1 MKAGSAGALGEEVVQ
16 GAAGGVV
23 GVEGEHGGDVDEGSV
38 VPAAAVAEV
47 DEAEQ
52 VGDLERL
59 REVGRC
65 HAQLGGS
72 VAGDV
77 GEFVF
82 SVGGAQVGEEL
93 PGEAPVGGAF
103 DELFEEGDAALAVG
117 GVELGVELG
126 ELDVGGSVAGVAVDD
141 LVVEARGGEGAASV
155 GGLAGGG
162 EGGVFG
168 GGGVVAGEQGVA
180 VVDVAEAGALLVG
193 SVGPLAGFAEAD
205 EGGAELGFAAAVE
218 GGARVGE
225 VGASVEGFEGGVIVV
240 GGFVELAEEVVA
252 ESPARAVGDE
262 ALEVA
267 DGVFDLG
274 LGQVGGGSG
283 EEDVGVGAAV
293 VDFDGAEVEV
303 AGAGVVAGEV
313 AVAGLVHE
321 GLGFLAAVEVAFEGA
336 DVVLAFRGA
345 EAGDERVAGGEAF
358 DGVDV
363 GLGSVSPAA
372 GDAEFDDLDDEVGLE
387 LAAHAAA
394 AEADVHADVVGV
406 VGAGVVADRLAELAE
421 QVVGEAPAGVG
432 SADPLELGDALGV
445 FAALDVVGK
454 ARVQLGAGEAARV
467 FSGVHAV
474 GVSAGGINSL

>member
-1 MKAGSAGALGEEVVQ
+1 MQ

-23 GVEGEHGGDVDEGSV
+23 GVEGEHGGDVGEGSV

-47 DEAEQ
+47 DEAEE
-52 VGDLERL
+52 VGNLEGL
-59 REVGRC
+59 REVGGC
-65 HAQLGGS
+65 HAQLGGAE
-72 VAGDV
+72 AGGV
-77 GEFVF
+77 GGFVF
-82 SVGGAQVGEEL
+82 AVGGAEVGEEL

-126 ELDVGGSVAGVAVDD
+126 EFDVGGSVAGVAVDD
-141 LVVEARGGEGAASV
+141 LVVEAGGGEGAASV

-168 GGGVVAGEQGVA
+168 GRRVVAGEEGVA

-205 EGGAELGFAAAVE
+205 EGGSEFGFAAAVE
-218 GGARVGE
+218 GGAGVGE
-225 VGASVEGFEGGVIVV
+225 VGSAVEGFEGGVIVV

-252 ESPARAVGDE
+252 ESPAGAVGDE
-262 ALEVA
+262 AFEVG

-274 LGQVGGGSG
+274 LGKVGGGSG

-303 AGAGVVAGEV
+303 AGAAEVAGEV

-321 GLGFLAAVEVAFEGA
+321 GLGFRAAVEVAFEGA
-336 DVVLAFRGA
+336 DVVLAFGGA
-345 EAGDERVAGGEAF
+345 EAGDEGVAGGEAF
-358 DGVDV
+358 HRVDV
-363 GLGSVSPAA
+363 GGRAVSPAA
-372 GDAEFDDLDDEVGLE
+372 GDAEFDDFDDEVGLE
-387 LAAHAAA
+387 LAAHSAA

-406 VGAGVVADRLAELAE
+406 VGAGVVSDGLAELAE
-421 QVVGEAPAGVG
+421 EVVGEAPAGVG
-432 SADPLELGDALGV
+432 SADAFEFSDAFSV
-445 FAALDVVGK
+445 FAGFDVVGK
-454 ARVQLGAGEAARV
+454 TRVQLGAGEAARV

-474 GVSAGGINSL
+474 GVLGRAGCNSL